1 MATRIVNGI
10 EELRT
15 IVGQEIGLSDWLLV
29 DQQRITQF
37 AETTEDRQWIH
48 LDAERAAVESPYRST
63 IAHGF
68 LTLSLLSELSREAVD
83 IQGDFKMRINYGLN
97 RVRFPAPVLAG
108 SRLRG
113 RFALVSV
120 DDFEGDGGVQVVW
133 NVVVEVE
140 GGAKPALVAEWV
152 TRLYV

>member
-1 MATRIVNGI
+1 MATRIVKGI

-15 IVGQEIGLSDWLLV
+15 LAGQEIGLSDWLLV
-29 DQQRITQF
+29 DQHRIAQF

-97 RVRFPAPVLAG
+97 RVRFPAPIPAG
-108 SRLRG
+108 SRVRG
-113 RFALVSV
+113 RFTLASV
-120 DDFEGDGGVQVVW
+120 DDFKGGGVQVVW

-140 GGAKPALVAEWV
+140 GGVKPALVAEWV
-152 TRLYV
+152 TRIYL

>member
-1 MATRIVNGI
+1 MATRIVKGI

-15 IVGQEIGLSDWLLV
+15 LAGQEIGESDWLLV
-29 DQQRITQF
+29 DQQRIAQF

-48 LDAERAAVESPYRST
+48 LDAGRAAVESPYRST

-83 IQGDFKMRINYGLN
+83 IQGDYKMRINYGLN
-97 RVRFPAPVLAG
+97 RVRFPAPVPAG

-113 RFALVSV
+113 RFTLASV
-120 DDFEGDGGVQVVW
+120 DDFDGGSGVQVVW
-133 NVVVEVE
+133 NVLVEVE
-140 GGAKPALVAEWV
+140 GGVKPALVAEWV
-152 TRLYV
+152 TRLYT